1 MKKRVGLLVIIMLM
15 CIGFAAISTTLIING
30 NTKLSENTQDFDI
43 YFSKARLDSEDV
55 YKSVISKDKKTITFK
70 TNNLSKL
77 GDKSVLEYE
86 VTNNSNNYDA
96 EVKVTCSP
104 ENNKYTS
111 LANVLST
118 ENNIV
123 PARNKANGTLT
134 IILKKTALEEV
145 EETYTCTLEFNAVER
160 TSIGVSINKPAEPEL
175 TNNLVPVSIKDDG
188 KVKKADTTT
197 EWYNYENKVWA
208 NAVILKDDF
217 DDLNEN
223 GKINGAIKEENQ
235 VSLDGVDD
243 YINLGLENYDFK
255 DSMTLA
261 IKVKFNDTNRKT
273 RQYIL
278 GNWDSGGG
286 GIFLDSNNKIVA
298 EIYNLTTGYV
308 SSSSNISIASNK
320 EYILLL
326 TCDGNNLRLYI
337 NGKLEN
343 LTTFIKTI
351 GLSKMPIIIGGN
363 PGGDISNVT
372 ASGLANISV
381 KKAAIY
387 DRALSE
393 EEISK
398 YNKDDIVINDDTDL
412 LKYVNFEKTTAN
424 NESIPEDNIESY
436 FVWIPRFRY
445 KLFNVDNMILDS
457 KVYTNYLDVPS
468 KAKEIEIEFESKYD
482 KVSNGSKNGEWLTH
496 PAFTSFD
503 SNGFWVGK
511 FETGYKGATSKTDAQ
526 VNAIEPS
533 KIIIKPNVY
542 SWRGINIKNGFE
554 ASHNYQRNLDSH
566 MMKNMEWGATA
577 YLSHSKYGINN
588 EVRIN
593 NNSDL
598 LTGYSSLKI
607 PTCGLTNTNE
617 ICNQYGTNSELN
629 TAYNLSN
636 GYLASTTGNISGI
649 YDMSGGA
656 WEYLAGY
663 IDGNYGDSGFTS
675 DTIQKYNSKYFD
687 VYNSASYL
695 EGFKYRILGDATGEL
710 GPFTNL
716 QSKNS
721 SGVTTTRR
729 VNSWYNDD
737 AYFVYST
744 SPWVARGG
752 AYDYGQEA
760 GQFSFHVLTGTKENK
775 ISFRIVLTP

>member
-86 VTNNSNNYDA
+86 VTNNSANYDA

-111 LANVLST
+111 LTNVLST

-134 IILKKTALEEV
+134 ITLKKTALEEV

-261 IKVKFNDTNRKT
+261 IKLRFNKDESM
-273 RQYIL
+273 QEFF
-278 GNWDSGGG
+278 GNWEKGGFG
-286 GIFLDSNNKIVA
+286 LHYKNNKIIMNIYHPTLSKYVA
-298 EIYNLTTGYV
+298 C
-308 SSSSNISIASNK
+308 SSNQIIEVDK
-320 EYILLL
+320 EYNIVVSY
-326 TCDGNNLRLYI
+326 DGTKIKLYI
-337 NGKLEN
+337 NGKLDN
-343 LTTFIKTI
+343 SVDMSGNIVVSSQPVFI
-351 GLSKMPIIIGGN
+351 GAN
-363 PGGDISNVT
+363 P
-372 ASGLANISV
+372 AESGAHINYSNISV

-393 EEISK
+393 EEIIK
-398 YNKDDIVINDDTDL
+398 YYKDDIVINDDIDL
-412 LKYVNFEKTTAN
+412 LKYVNFEKATTN
-424 NESIPEDNIESY
+424 NETIPEDNIESY

>member
-43 YFSKARLDSEDV
+43 YFSKAGLDSEDV
-55 YKSVISKDKKTITFK
+55 YKSVISQDKKTITFK

-96 EVKVTCSP
+96 EVKVTCLP
-104 ENNKYTS
+104 EDNKYTS
-111 LANVLST
+111 LTNVLST

-134 IILKKTALEEV
+134 ITLKKMALEEV

-160 TSIGVSINKPAEPEL
+160 TSIGESINKPAEPEL
-175 TNNLVPVSIKDDG
+175 TNNLVPVTIKDDG
-188 KVKKADTTT
+188 TVKKANTAT

-208 NAVILKDDF
+208 NAVILKDDYE
-217 DDLNEN
+217 DLKEN
-223 GKINGAIKEENQ
+223 GKINGATKEENQ
-235 VSLDGVDD
+235 VSFDGVDD

-255 DSMTLA
+255 DSISMA
-261 IKVKFNDTNRKT
+261 IKVKFNNTNIGR
-273 RQYIL
+273 RQYVF
-278 GNWDSGGG
+278 GNWESGGG
-286 GIFLDSNNKIVA
+286 GIYLSDKGKIGVDLYSITLGSYVNFESKAIMSTNSEYTIVLNYDGSFLK
-298 EIYNLTTGYV
+298 
-308 SSSSNISIASNK
+308 
-320 EYILLL
+320 
-326 TCDGNNLRLYI
+326 LYI
-337 NGKLEN
+337 NGIFVSQEN
-343 LTTFIKTI
+343 MTGDVKTSVVNFDI
-351 GLSKMPIIIGGN
+351 ASN
-363 PGGDISNVT
+363 PGKNDTHDGNSNIT
-372 ASGLANISV
+372 V

-393 EEISK
+393 EEITK
-398 YNKDDIVINDDTDL
+398 YYKDDIVINDDTDL
-412 LKYVNFEKTTAN
+412 LKYVNFEKATTN
-424 NESIPEDNIESY
+424 NETIPEDNIESY

-445 KLFNVDNMILDS
+445 KLFNVVNMILDS
-457 KVYTNYLDVPS
+457 KVYVNYLDVPS

-526 VNAIEPS
+526 VNATEPN

-542 SWRGINIKNGFE
+542 SWRGINIKNGFD
-554 ASHNYQRNLDSH
+554 ASHNYQRYLDSH

-598 LTGYSSLKI
+598 LTGYSSLKV

-629 TAYNLSN
+629 TAYNSSN
-636 GYLASTTGNISGI
+636 GYLASTTGNISGV

-675 DTIQKYNSKYFD
+675 DTIQIYNSKYFD

-737 AYFVYST
+737 AYFVFST

>member
-1 MKKRVGLLVIIMLM
+1 MKKRVGLVIVIMLM
-15 CIGFAAISTTLIING
+15 CICFAAISTTLIING
-30 NTKLSENTQDFDI
+30 NTKVSENTQDFDI
-43 YFSKARLDSEDV
+43 YFSKAGLDSEDV
-55 YKSVISKDKKTITFK
+55 YKSVISQDKKTITFK

-96 EVKVTCSP
+96 EVKVTCLP
-104 ENNKYTS
+104 EDNKYTS
-111 LANVLST
+111 LTNVLST

-134 IILKKTALEEV
+134 ITLKKMALEEV

-160 TSIGVSINKPAEPEL
+160 TSIGESINKPAEPEL
-175 TNNLVPVSIKDDG
+175 TNNLVPVTIKDDG
-188 KVKKADTTT
+188 TVKKANTAT

-208 NAVILKDDF
+208 NAVILKDDYE
-217 DDLNEN
+217 DLKEN
-223 GKINGAIKEENQ
+223 GKINGATKEENQ
-235 VSLDGVDD
+235 VSFDGVDD

-255 DSMTLA
+255 DSISMA
-261 IKVKFNDTNRKT
+261 IKVKFNNTNIGR
-273 RQYIL
+273 RQYVF
-278 GNWDSGGG
+278 GNWESGGG
-286 GIFLDSNNKIVA
+286 GIYLSDKGKIGVDLYSITLGSYVNFESKAIMSTNSEYTIVLNYDGSFLK
-298 EIYNLTTGYV
+298 
-308 SSSSNISIASNK
+308 
-320 EYILLL
+320 
-326 TCDGNNLRLYI
+326 LYI
-337 NGKLEN
+337 NGIFVSQEN
-343 LTTFIKTI
+343 MTGDVKTSVVNFDI
-351 GLSKMPIIIGGN
+351 ASN
-363 PGGDISNVT
+363 PGKNDTHDGNSNIT
-372 ASGLANISV
+372 V

-393 EEISK
+393 EEITK
-398 YNKDDIVINDDTDL
+398 YYKDDIVINDDTDL
-412 LKYVNFEKTTAN
+412 LKYVNFEKATTN
-424 NESIPEDNIESY
+424 NETIPEDNIESY

-526 VNAIEPS
+526 VNATEPN

-598 LTGYSSLKI
+598 LTGYSSLKV

-629 TAYNLSN
+629 TAYNSSN
-636 GYLASTTGNISGI
+636 GYLASTTGNISGV

-675 DTIQKYNSKYFD
+675 DTIQIYNSKYFD

-737 AYFVYST
+737 AYFVFST